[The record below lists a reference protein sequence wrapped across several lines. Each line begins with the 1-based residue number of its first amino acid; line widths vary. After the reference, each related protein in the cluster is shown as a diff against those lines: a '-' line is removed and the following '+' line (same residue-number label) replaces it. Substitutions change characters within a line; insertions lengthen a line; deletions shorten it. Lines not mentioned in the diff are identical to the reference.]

1 MILNVPDGMPVVHPV
16 NDKAPVRNMAL
27 VLFYIAPHAVLEQ
40 GRDETQET
48 EVIQK
53 GARHVTFTRNSRDVS
68 KDDFVYLRRG
78 ACTVSRTPGV

>member
-16 NDKAPVRNMAL
+16 NGKAPVRNMAL
-27 VLFYIAPHAVLEQ
+27 ALFYIAPHTVFEQ
-40 GRDETQET
+40 GSDETQAT
-48 EVIQK
+48 EVILK
-53 GARHVTFTRNSRDVS
+53 GAGHVTFTRNSRDVS